1 MINIGRNE
9 VFDFGN
15 KFDNPW
21 VSYGINSYK
30 GREKSM
36 KRYKE
41 DQDVIHYIS
50 VKGCNYRSD
59 LWDYIYLSIG
69 GVVTIIVG
77 IVILLV

>member
-1 MINIGRNE
+1 MALISIRDAKK
-9 VFDFGN
+9 V
-15 KFDNPW
+15 W
-21 VSYGINSYK
+21 
-30 GREKSM
+30 

-41 DQDVIHYIS
+41 DEDVIHYIS

-69 GVVTIIVG
+69 GVVTIVVG

>member
-36 KRYKE
+36 EKIQRRCNTLYKRE
-41 DQDVIHYIS
+41 RV
-50 VKGCNYRSD
+50 
-59 LWDYIYLSIG
+59 
-69 GVVTIIVG
+69 
-77 IVILLV
+77 

>member
-1 MINIGRNE
+1 MKYLIL
-9 VFDFGN
+9 
-15 KFDNPW
+15 
-21 VSYGINSYK
+21 GISLIIPGLVTALIPIMDAK
-30 GREKSM
+30 KVW

-41 DQDVIHYIS
+41 DEDVIHYIS

-69 GVVTIIVG
+69 GVVTIVVG

>member
-36 KRYKE
+36 EKIQR
-41 DQDVIHYIS
+41 
-50 VKGCNYRSD
+50 R
-59 LWDYIYLSIG
+59 
-69 GVVTIIVG
+69 
-77 IVILLV
+77 